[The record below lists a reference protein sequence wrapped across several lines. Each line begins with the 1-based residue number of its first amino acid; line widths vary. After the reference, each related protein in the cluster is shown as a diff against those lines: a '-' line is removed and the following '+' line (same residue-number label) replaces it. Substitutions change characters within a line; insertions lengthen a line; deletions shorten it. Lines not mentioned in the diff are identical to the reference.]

1 MTYLV
6 SETIN
11 NIDKILEYMKDC
23 TKGGKSG
30 AGVFGPL
37 DLIDFSSYSKMF
49 FREINRLP
57 DGFYGDEE
65 NLLNIDEIIGLSTRS
80 SYRFSTAIISRSSH
94 VKKIA
99 LEYLTIYESLVEKI
113 HTIYNTEG
121 IDFTK
126 EEDNGAKEVAQDFL
140 NQLNRY
146 RSLVDN

>member
-1 MTYLV
+1 
-6 SETIN
+6 
-11 NIDKILEYMKDC
+11 
-23 TKGGKSG
+23 
-30 AGVFGPL
+30 
-37 DLIDFSSYSKMF
+37 MF

-113 HTIYNTEG
+113 HIIYNTEG

-126 EEDNGAKEVAQDFL
+126 EEDNDAKEVAQDFL
-140 NQLNRY
+140 NQHNRY